1 MAESAVS
8 FVLVKLGDAFVKE
21 VLHLHGV
28 SKQVEKVSRE
38 LIRIQAFL
46 KDADTKRIINER
58 QKQWVKEV
66 RDLAY
71 SIEDLIDTF
80 LLMVPET
87 KPGKREAIKRL
98 FVKTKKLPAVHK
110 LGDEINQIMTRIQEI
125 NESRVTYG
133 ITNIGEGIEGEIRQ
147 PIQLLVP
154 SDVDEAGIIGFD
166 DDREKIIS
174 LLLDEKTTRRS
185 VISIVGVGGLGKTTL
200 ARKVYN
206 SEAVKEQFEIRI
218 WVTISQAF
226 ELIDILQEIAE
237 QLQIQQP
244 KDLSKHQLINKLYQ
258 SLKDKKY
265 LIVLDDIWAT
275 NLWPQIEAIFPDVK
289 NRSRIFI
296 TTRFLN
302 VAEVADPISVPYK
315 LQFLTEKPSL
325 DLFLQKAFPNRNANE
340 ECPTDLY
347 EISKDFAKKCGGL
360 PLALVVLGGLLSR
373 IPTSYV
379 AWDRRRETINWADD
393 GERCFAIINTS
404 YEDLPFALKSCFMY
418 FAAYPEDYKIDV
430 GPLLRMWIAEG
441 FVPQE
446 ENKTLEDT
454 AHNFLEDLA
463 QRSMIQVTDRDF
475 DGSIASCRIHD
486 VLRDLAIQKA
496 KENNFLMTSSKIDGI
511 HNCSQTRRLAI
522 NYSCDILIKEI
533 ELLGQSIASATPNL
547 RSLLCSADVPN
558 FSELRYL
565 KVLNSGY
572 DNRYKSKKFGEL
584 SQLRYVQVRLKVESE
599 VDVYNF
605 QTFIGGMRF
614 LQTLD
619 LLTSEIDCDLPDC
632 VWHVKTLRHVILPS
646 WGRLSSGPPSSADLI
661 NLQTLYGVTSRESW
675 EVEGIPKLPNV
686 KTLKIRNEFRWNII
700 ATLLEGH
707 HWKIALDVGMFPIN
721 LTCLSLENAF
731 LQEDPMPVLE
741 KLENLRCLFL
751 GGAIFQQKL
760 ETLILL
766 QLRKLEEWK
775 IEKGVMPML
784 NKLEINRCPLLRVP
798 EELQQELLWTFPS
811 DDDKINEAF
820 ENEVRNIC
828 KHVPSI
834 ILPIAIYLNKS
845 CCNRNKLLVKFHLL
859 ITFAF
864 RCFCFLLSPSHLIR
878 AQFLMYSIDLTFF
891 FLTSTTQAIISETS
905 LAL

>member
-1 MAESAVS
+1 MAESVVS
-8 FVLVKLGDAFVKE
+8 FVLGKLGDAFVKE

-28 SKQVEKVSRE
+28 SNQVEKVSRE

-46 KDADTKRIINER
+46 KDADTKHIVNER

-71 SIEDLIDTF
+71 WIEDVIDTF

-206 SEAVKEQFEIRI
+206 SEAVKGQFEIRI
-218 WVTISQAF
+218 WVTISQTF
-226 ELIDILQEIAE
+226 ELIDILQKIAE
-237 QLQIQQP
+237 QLQIEPP
-244 KDLSKHQLINKLYQ
+244 KDLSEHQLNKLYQ
-258 SLKDKKY
+258 SLTNKKY
-265 LIVLDDIWAT
+265 LVLLDDIWTT
-275 NLWPQIEAIFPDVK
+275 NLWPLIEAIFPDA
-289 NRSRIFI
+289 NNGSRIII

-325 DLFLQKAFPNRNANE
+325 ELFLKKALPNRNANE

-373 IPTSYV
+373 IPASYV
-379 AWDRRRETINWADD
+379 AWDKRRNTMNWAND
-393 GERCFAIINTS
+393 GERCLAIINTS

-475 DGSIASCRIHD
+475 DGSIARCRIHD

-496 KENNFLMTSSKIDGI
+496 KENDFLRTSSKIDDI
-511 HNCSQTRRLAI
+511 HNCSQTRRLVI
-522 NYSCDILIKEI
+522 NYGRDIIMEER

-547 RSLLCSADVPN
+547 RSLFCSADVPK
-558 FSELRYL
+558 FSELKYL
-565 KVLNSGY
+565 KVLNSFGFG
-572 DNRYKSKKFGEL
+572 NRHKPEKFGEL
-584 SQLRYVQVRLKVESE
+584 SQLRYVKVGLEVRSE
-599 VDVYNF
+599 VDVDNF

-619 LLTSEIDCDLPDC
+619 LRRSRIDCDLPDC
-632 VWHVKTLRHVILPS
+632 VWHVKTLRHVFLPD
-646 WGRLSSGPPSSADLI
+646 WGRRPSSGPPSSADLI
-661 NLQTLYGVTSRESW
+661 NLQTLQGVSSRESW

-686 KTLKIRNEFRWNII
+686 KNLIIRGVFQWNTI
-700 ATLLEGH
+700 ATLLGTLKHLNSLHIEGDDAPLTIIDMRSFPFYH
-707 HWKIALDVGMFPIN
+707 GLQTLLLEYERPYHNHKEISLDVGMFPIN
-721 LTCLSLENAF
+721 LTRLSFGNTRLR
-731 LQEDPMPVLE
+731 EDPMPVLE
-741 KLENLRCLFL
+741 KLENLRYLAL
-751 GGAIFQQKL
+751 SAAIFQQMSCHNRGFSRL

-775 IEKGVMPML
+775 IEKGAMPTL
-784 NKLEINRCPLLRVP
+784 NKLHIIGCPLLRVP
-798 EELQQELLWTFPS
+798 EELQHLTVLQELLWTFPS
-811 DDDKINEAF
+811 YDDKINEAF

-828 KHVPSI
+828 KHVPYI
-834 ILPIAIYLNKS
+834 D
-845 CCNRNKLLVKFHLL
+845 
-859 ITFAF
+859 
-864 RCFCFLLSPSHLIR
+864 FC
-878 AQFLMYSIDLTFF
+878 D
-891 FLTSTTQAIISETS
+891 
-905 LAL
+905 

>member
-1 MAESAVS
+1 MAESVVS
-8 FVLVKLGDAFVKE
+8 FVLGKLGDAFVKE

-28 SKQVEKVSRE
+28 SEQVEKVSRE
-38 LIRIQAFL
+38 LTRIQAFL
-46 KDADTKRIINER
+46 KDADTKRIVNER

-80 LLMVPET
+80 LLMVPER
-87 KPGKREAIKRL
+87 KPGKREAVKRL

-110 LGDEINQIMTRIQEI
+110 LGDEINQIMARIQEI

-133 ITNIGEGIEGEIRQ
+133 ITNIGEGVEGEIRQ
-147 PIQLLVP
+147 PIQPLVP

-206 SEAVKEQFEIRI
+206 SEAVKKQFEIRI
-218 WVTISQAF
+218 WVTISQTF
-226 ELIDILQEIAE
+226 ELIDILQETAE

-275 NLWPQIEAIFPDVK
+275 NLWPQIEAIFPDPK

-325 DLFLQKAFPNRNANE
+325 ELFLKKAFPNRNANE
-340 ECPTDLY
+340 GCPTDLY
-347 EISKDFAKKCGGL
+347 EISKEFAKKCGGL

-373 IPTSYV
+373 IPASYV
-379 AWDRRRETINWADD
+379 AWDKKRGTINWANN

-404 YEDLPFALKSCFMY
+404 YEDLPFALKSCFMS
-418 FAAYPEDYKIDV
+418 FAAYPEDYEFKDV

-446 ENKTLEDT
+446 ENITLEDT
-454 AHNFLEDLA
+454 AENFLEDLA
-463 QRSMIQVTDRDF
+463 QRSLIQVTHRDF
-475 DGSIASCRIHD
+475 DGSIVSCRIHD

-496 KENNFLMTSSKIDGI
+496 KENNYLMTCSKIDDI

-522 NYSCDILIKEI
+522 NYGWDMKMEER

-547 RSLLCSADVPN
+547 RSLFCIGSVPKI
-558 FSELRYL
+558 SELRYL

-572 DNRYKSKKFGEL
+572 GSGHKLEKFGES
-584 SQLRYVQVRLKVESE
+584 SQLRYVKVPFEVHSE
-599 VDVYNF
+599 VDMYNF

-619 LLTSEIDCDLPDC
+619 LRWSSINCDLPDC
-632 VWHVKTLRHVILPS
+632 VWHVKTLRHVFLND
-646 WGRLSSGPPSSADLI
+646 WGTPSSGPPSSADTHPQQPASTAI
-661 NLQTLYGVTSRESW
+661 TYSR
-675 EVEGIPKLPNV
+675 P
-686 KTLKIRNEFRWNII
+686 F
-700 ATLLEGH
+700 
-707 HWKIALDVGMFPIN
+707 
-721 LTCLSLENAF
+721 
-731 LQEDPMPVLE
+731 
-741 KLENLRCLFL
+741 
-751 GGAIFQQKL
+751 
-760 ETLILL
+760 
-766 QLRKLEEWK
+766 
-775 IEKGVMPML
+775 
-784 NKLEINRCPLLRVP
+784 
-798 EELQQELLWTFPS
+798 
-811 DDDKINEAF
+811 
-820 ENEVRNIC
+820 
-828 KHVPSI
+828 
-834 ILPIAIYLNKS
+834 
-845 CCNRNKLLVKFHLL
+845 
-859 ITFAF
+859 
-864 RCFCFLLSPSHLIR
+864 
-878 AQFLMYSIDLTFF
+878 FF
-891 FLTSTTQAIISETS
+891 FLNFKVQM
-905 LAL
+905 LNPNC